1 MKQAGHITVT
11 KLYISPGLL
20 IESAKVNCFCATPDH
35 AVEQFCK
42 AVLWNMAIMQR
53 KE

>member
-11 KLYISPGLL
+11 KLYSSPGLL
-20 IESAKVNCFCATPDH
+20 IESTKVNCFCASPEH
-35 AVEQFCK
+35 AVDQFHK
-42 AVLWNMAIMQR
+42 AILWNKAIMQR